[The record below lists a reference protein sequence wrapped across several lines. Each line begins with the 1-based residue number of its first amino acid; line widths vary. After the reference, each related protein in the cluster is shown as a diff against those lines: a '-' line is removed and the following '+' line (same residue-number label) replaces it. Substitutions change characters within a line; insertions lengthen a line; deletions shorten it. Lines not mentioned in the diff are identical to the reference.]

1 MRKIVIFLFYS
12 FFLILIGRN
21 LTFIPQIYFD
31 NSSKPKDPAVIRQ
44 KIVDFLKTQSGVYSV
59 FYENLKTSDTFG
71 INENSILTGASM
83 NKLPIVG
90 YLYNQAFKKEID
102 LQEKIVLQKEDLQS
116 YGTGS
121 LRYEKP
127 GQAYTL
133 QYLANLTLQ
142 KSDNTAAHI
151 LTIRLGEANIQE
163 YAYQIGMNSTSMVD
177 NDTSSRDVG
186 RFYKALYKNK
196 IATLPLT
203 KEILGYMENTEI
215 EDRIPK
221 YLPKGIRVYHK
232 TGDAVTFVHD
242 GGVIDDGK
250 SPFILVVMTSNLKDE
265 TKAKNTIGKIA
276 KMVLDAHNGK

>member
-12 FFLILIGRN
+12 FFLIIIGRN
-21 LTFIPQIYFD
+21 LSFIPQIRFETA
-31 NSSKPKDPAVIRQ
+31 SSSRDPEEIRQ
-44 KIVDFLKTQSGVYSV
+44 IIVDFLKTQNGVYSI
-59 FYENLKTSDTFG
+59 FYENLNTGDTFG
-71 INENSILTGASM
+71 IHESSILTGASM
-83 NKLPIVG
+83 NKLPLVG

-102 LQEKIVLQKEDLQS
+102 LQEKIVLQKEDLQD

-127 GQAYTL
+127 GQSYSL

-151 LTIRLGEANIQE
+151 LTIRLGEANVQA
-163 YAYQIGMNSTSMVD
+163 YAYQIGMISTSMAD
-177 NDTSSRDVG
+177 NDISSRDVG
-186 RFYKALYKNK
+186 KFYKALYKNK
-196 IATLPLT
+196 IANLPLT
-203 KEILGYMENTEI
+203 KEVLGYMENTEI

-242 GGVIDDGK
+242 GGIIDDGK
-250 SPFILVVMTSNLKDE
+250 SPFILVVMSSNLQDE
-265 TKAKNTIGKIA
+265 AKAKDTISQIA
-276 KMVLDAHNGK
+276 KKVYDAHNGK